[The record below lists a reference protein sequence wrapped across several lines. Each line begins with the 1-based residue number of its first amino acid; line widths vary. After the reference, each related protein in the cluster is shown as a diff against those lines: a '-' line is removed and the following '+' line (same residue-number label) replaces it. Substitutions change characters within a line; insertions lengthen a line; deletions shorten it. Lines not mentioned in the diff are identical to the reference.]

1 MYLKCYELSYSYSF
15 FLLQNENEGFCHG
28 DSGGPLVVTK
38 ATYNVVT
45 NTLDEKATQIGI
57 ICCKVPSQGTCVNE
71 YPGIYIRM
79 EHKEVLD
86 FVKEKVEQG
95 TT

>member
-28 DSGGPLVVTK
+28 DSGGPLVVT
-38 ATYNVVT
+38 NP
-45 NTLDEKATQIGI
+45 LDEKATQIGI